1 MKKDELIPAVLEVCR
16 AELCARYPG
25 FHLAFAWL
33 PYAPGTQFPIGTD
46 GSRLYA
52 SEAILPMYAENP
64 AAVRRGLL
72 HLLLHCLQLHIL
84 PPAGA
89 DRALWSLACDIAAER
104 EIGKLGD
111 PRLETENP
119 LREQVLS
126 LLPERLET
134 PSEIL
139 TALSSLPFPQEEL
152 AAAFRFDDHRLWWEE
167 TPEAVKQNWRSLQ
180 GGSGTFG
187 SGIRGSAAGGDT
199 TEFSLLTYDPRDYR
213 PLLRRYM
220 VPGEETELD
229 EECFD
234 YIYYDIGMRQFDRT
248 PLLEPLEQ
256 REVWRLDELV
266 IAIDTSSSC
275 DEQTVSRFLRE
286 VYGILTSQENF
297 FRRMQVVL
305 LQCDCVIQDKLLIR
319 SQEEWLDA
327 VWNLKIHG
335 RGGTD
340 FRPVFREIEAMRRQ
354 GILKKPR
361 ALLYFTDGDGAY
373 PSEPPDYET
382 VFILA
387 GKTIHPELLPKWAVI
402 KEVL

>member
-1 MKKDELIPAVLEVCR
+1 MKKDELISAVLNTCR
-16 AELCARYPG
+16 TELCGKYPG
-25 FHLAFAWL
+25 LNLAFAWL
-33 PYAPGTQFPIGTD
+33 PYAPGAILGTD

-52 SEAILPMYAENP
+52 SEEILTVYAQSP
-64 AAVRRGLL
+64 AAMRRGLL
-72 HLLLHCLQLHIL
+72 HVLLHCLFLHIL

-89 DRALWSLACDIAAER
+89 DREMWNLACDLAVER
-104 EIGKLGD
+104 QIEKLMQ

-119 LREQVLS
+119 IREQAIALI
-126 LLPERLET
+126 PENTET
-134 PSEIL
+134 PADFVKKISE
-139 TALSSLPFPQEEL
+139 LPFSQAEL
-152 AAAFRFDDHRLWWEE
+152 AAAFRFDDHSLWWEPKSEE
-167 TPEAVKQNWRSLQ
+167 TIQNWKSLQ

-187 SGIRGSAAGGDT
+187 SGIRGTSGGSDIE
-199 TEFSLLTYDPRDYR
+199 EFTLLQFDSRDYR
-213 PLLRRYM
+213 PLLRKYM
-220 VPGEETELD
+220 VPGEEIELD
-229 EECFD
+229 EDSFD

-248 PLLEPLEQ
+248 PLLEPLES

-275 DEQTVSRFLRE
+275 DAETVSRFLRE
-286 VYGILTSQENF
+286 TYGILTSQENF
-297 FRRMQVVL
+297 FRRMNVVF
-305 LQCDCVIQDKLLIR
+305 LQCDCVIQDRVRIR
-319 SQEEWLDA
+319 SREEWLNYLWK
-327 VWNLKIHG
+327 VQIHG

-340 FRPVFREIEAMRRQ
+340 FRPVFREIEALRNQ